1 MSAVTLCECFARD
14 GLQHEPQF
22 IPTATKRA
30 LVERFAAL
38 GFRRVEATSY
48 SNPKVVPQFADAS
61 DLLRDLSRVPGTH
74 YKATCANTRAVE
86 RALKDLDAGFG
97 ASEISLLV
105 SATEAHTQKNLN
117 RTRDEQWQNIA
128 EMAALAK
135 GRFRMVG
142 TVSVAFGCPFEGR
155 VDPEGVIEDVQRFVS
170 MGVTH
175 VAFGDTTGMATP
187 PTVRTM
193 FEGASEIDGLVP
205 IAHFHD
211 SRGTGLVNYV
221 AAYEAG
227 VRHFDSSFGGVG
239 GHPAKVKY
247 GGGHTGNVA
256 TASTARACSRPP
268 STASRSSAASCTAAS
283 PAAASTRLP
292 RRASVHTHSV
302 RLASG
307 DEALVTRA
315 VADDGKIGY
324 GYSLTLDGTAA
335 RHMAE
340 RNAGLRDGEAVPLP
354 EEIGALLP
362 ALRWLPT

>member
-61 DLLRDLSRVPGTH
+61 DLLRTLKKVPGTF
-74 YKATCANTRAVE
+74 YKATCANPKAVE
-86 RALKDLDAGFG
+86 RALADLDAGRG
-97 ASEISLLV
+97 VDEISLLV
-105 SATEAHTQKNLN
+105 SATEAHTRKNLN
-117 RTRDEQWQNIA
+117 RTRAEQWDNIA
-128 EMAALAK
+128 AMVAAAR
-135 GRFRMVG
+135 GRFRLVG
-142 TVSVAFGCPFEGR
+142 TVSVAFGCPFEGK
-155 VDPEGVIEDVQRFVS
+155 VDPAAVLSDAQRFVS
-170 MGVTH
+170 MGVAH

-187 PTVRTM
+187 RTVKAM
-193 FEGASEIDGLVP
+193 FEQAKGLEGLVP

-211 SRGTGLVNYV
+211 TRGTGLVNYV

-256 TASTARACSRPP
+256 TEDLVNLFESMGIATGIDREGLLATAEFCEQVLGRELHGR
-268 STASRSSAASCTAAS
+268 
-283 PAAASTRLP
+283 
-292 RRASVHTHSV
+292 
-302 RLASG
+302 
-307 DEALVTRA
+307 VTR
-315 VADDGKIGY
+315 
-324 GYSLTLDGTAA
+324 S
-335 RHMAE
+335 
-340 RNAGLRDGEAVPLP
+340 GLNPLP
-354 EEIGALLP
+354 A
-362 ALRWLPT
+362 RR